1 MAHNDMLNAGND
13 PMWLH
18 VMLTARRIQLDT
30 LRTLAEAWREDRE
43 TAIDA
48 MDQLITGL
56 DRVEGGWDAAVW
68 DLQSNLG
75 LDDADTTELTADEAR
90 QLASELL
97 AAADRTSVSRREAEH
112 PRLFVPRQQDRRAA

>member
-18 VMLTARRIQLDT
+18 VTLTARRIHLDT
-30 LRTLAEAWREDRE
+30 LRTLAEAWRENRE

-48 MDQLITGL
+48 MDQLIKGL

-68 DLQSNLG
+68 DLQSNLR
-75 LDDADTTELTADEAR
+75 LDDADTAELTANEAR

-97 AAADRTSVSRREAEH
+97 AAADRTSESRRAADR
-112 PRLFVPRQQDRRAA
+112 PRLFLPQQQDRRAA